1 MGVKFAKN
9 ELTLLSS
16 AFVLP
21 NKRVSNETLLTA
33 LGEHCGALAKRK
45 ARTIAKRLGVESR
58 YLVRDLAEAKSQ
70 PSPSSIDLGVEVLT
84 QVLGKANLDI
94 NELEYLLSHTCT
106 PHTQVPPNAAWL
118 ADRLSFQ
125 GPYLELRQACTGFA
139 NALQIAS
146 AFCSIDEAPVAIV
159 GIETGSVYFE
169 IAKSFLTTEQLV
181 NYVQMGDG
189 AGAVILGPAKGEEG
203 RLTDIYLGQIG
214 EGKEPGFYLDSGSMD
229 VGNGEM
235 TRFHHNTEAVRANGS
250 QLFELGL
257 QAVLSRGYQL
267 DDFTYIL
274 PHQANGHI
282 DIMLAEALGIEP
294 ERIIN
299 DAKHFGNQG
308 SAAIWVSFAKLVNS
322 GRLLKGDKVLVLG
335 AEATKYLY
343 GGFVYCH

>member
-9 ELTLLSS
+9 GLTLLSS
-16 AFVLP
+16 AYVLP
-21 NKRVSNETLLTA
+21 NEVVSNQELLEA
-33 LGEHCGALAKRK
+33 LGQLCGPLAKRK
-45 ARTIAKRLGVESR
+45 AKSIAKRLGVESR
-58 YLVRDLAEAKSQ
+58 HLVRDLTSAKSQ
-70 PSPSSIDLGVEVLT
+70 PSPNSIALGVDVLN
-84 QVLGKANLDI
+84 QALVQAGLDV

-118 ADRLSFQ
+118 ADELRFQ

-146 AFCSIDEAPVAIV
+146 TFCTTDEAPVAIV
-159 GIETGSVYFE
+159 GTETGSVYFE
-169 IAKSFLTTEQLV
+169 IAKAFLTTEQLV

-189 AGAVILGPAKGEEG
+189 AGAVILGPAKKGEG
-203 RLTDIYLGQIG
+203 QLTDIYFGQIG
-214 EGKEPGFYLDSGSMD
+214 EGKAPGFYLDSGSMD
-229 VGNGEM
+229 VGKGEM

-267 DDFTYIL
+267 DDFRYIL
-274 PHQANGHI
+274 PHQANGYI
-282 DIMLAEALGIEP
+282 DLMLAEALGIEP

-299 DAKHFGNQG
+299 DAKGLGNLG

-322 GRLLKGDKVLVLG
+322 GKLRRGDKVLILG

-343 GGFVYCH
+343 GGFVYHH